1 VLGRILLVN
10 SLITQRIRVFF
21 WQNLFLDARKVFIRV
36 TLQRCCN
43 TYKFLKFILFLL
55 SYFRVFVIDF
65 FLVWFRFIRVRL
77 QIMKI
82 FFSSTN
88 IKKPLMNGKISL
100 EELPAIANQYEFD
113 GIDILDR
120 YIKNADL
127 NYIKSKTK
135 SLGLGTVLS
144 INTDLTV
151 SSPKLNHQF
160 EHFRNMLK
168 LAKDLGASVIRFTL
182 GGGQLSLQ
190 TLLNNIEA
198 THLLP
203 QKVAARIQCL
213 AENVF
218 LSRPVSVLIQETRGK
233 KPVPSFDPNNCDK
246 VVSALK
252 NILPLVNRSNIHL
265 AIENHWGLSTNP
277 DNILYVLNQ
286 IDSAHI
292 GTCPDFGNF
301 LHTQDK
307 YACLKSL
314 LPKAKLVHA
323 KSYAF
328 DEAGEERSID
338 YGRCMQL
345 MKSCNYQGDIS
356 VEYEGAGDGIKG
368 AVQTKTLIEKHWS

>member
-1 VLGRILLVN
+1 
-10 SLITQRIRVFF
+10 
-21 WQNLFLDARKVFIRV
+21 
-36 TLQRCCN
+36 
-43 TYKFLKFILFLL
+43 
-55 SYFRVFVIDF
+55 
-65 FLVWFRFIRVRL
+65 
-77 QIMKI
+77 
-82 FFSSTN
+82 
-88 IKKPLMNGKISL
+88 MNGKISL

-127 NYIKSKTK
+127 NYIKSRTK
-135 SLGLGTVLS
+135 SLGLGAVLS

-151 SSPKLNHQF
+151 SNAKLNHQL

-168 LAKDLGASVIRFTL
+168 LGKDLGASVIRFTL

-198 THLLP
+198 MHLFP
-203 QKVAARIQCL
+203 QKVAVRLQYL
-213 AENVF
+213 AQKLFV
-218 LSRPVSVLIQETRGK
+218 SGPVSMLIQKTRGT
-233 KPVPSFDPNNCDK
+233 KPVPFFDPNNCDK
-246 VVSALK
+246 VVSAIR
-252 NILPLVNRSNIHL
+252 NILPLVNRSNVHL

-286 IDSAHI
+286 IGSDRVC
-292 GTCPDFGNF
+292 TCPDFGNF
-301 LHTQDK
+301 LHSQDR

-328 DEAGEERSID
+328 DEAGAETTIGYS
-338 YGRCMQL
+338 RCMQL
-345 MKSCNYQGDIS
+345 MKSCSYQGDIS

-368 AVQTKTLIEKHWS
+368 AVQTKALIEKHWS

>member
-1 VLGRILLVN
+1 
-10 SLITQRIRVFF
+10 
-21 WQNLFLDARKVFIRV
+21 
-36 TLQRCCN
+36 
-43 TYKFLKFILFLL
+43 
-55 SYFRVFVIDF
+55 
-65 FLVWFRFIRVRL
+65 
-77 QIMKI
+77 
-82 FFSSTN
+82 
-88 IKKPLMNGKISL
+88 MNGKVSL

-120 YIKNADL
+120 YIKDVDL
-127 NYIKSKTK
+127 NYIKSRTK
-135 SLGLGTVLS
+135 SLGLGVILS

-151 SSPKLNHQF
+151 SNPKLNHQLEYF
-160 EHFRNMLK
+160 QNMLK
-168 LAKDLGASVIRFTL
+168 LGKDLGVSVIRFTL

-203 QKVAARIQCL
+203 QKVVARIQCL

-218 LSRPVSVLIQETRGK
+218 LSRPVSMLIQKIRDK
-233 KPVPSFDPNNCDK
+233 KPVSSIDPHNCDK

-301 LHTQDK
+301 LPTQDK

-328 DEAGEERSID
+328 NEAGEETSID
-338 YGRCMQL
+338 YGGCMHL
-345 MKSCNYQGDIS
+345 MKSSGYQGDVS
-356 VEYEGAGDGIKG
+356 VEYEGAGDGIRG